1 MKQLLLIGSI
11 TAVLLMSGCST
22 KEGSIDV
29 NANANTNGSSS
40 SSAIDGPSVGGD
52 SSSGVNGGVGSSDL
66 TAAQIQEQKI
76 AALESRVKSIYFD
89 FDKFTIQSNMQ
100 GNIEANAKFFNGSDA
115 MAYSIK
121 VEGNC
126 DEWGTDEYNY
136 ALGLKRAKA
145 AKAALVAEGIDDK
158 RVVMVSYGESNPECT
173 EKVNACWA
181 KNRRAD
187 FKLLP

>member
-29 NANANTNGSSS
+29 NANANNGSSS

-52 SSSGVNGGVGSSDL
+52 NSSGISGGVGSSNL

-76 AALESRVKSIYFD
+76 AALESHVKSVYFD
-89 FDKFTIQSNMQ
+89 FDKFTIKSDMQ
-100 GNIEANAKFFNGSDA
+100 TNIESNANFFNGSDA
-115 MAYSIK
+115 MAYSVK

-158 RVVMVSYGESNPECT
+158 RIVMVSYGESNPQCT

>member
-29 NANANTNGSSS
+29 NANGSSS
-40 SSAIDGPSVGGD
+40 SSAIDGPSVGG
-52 SSSGVNGGVGSSDL
+52 SNGGVNGGVGSSDL
-66 TAAQIQEQKI
+66 TGAQIQEQKI
-76 AALESRVKSIYFD
+76 AALESHVKSIYFD
-89 FDKFTIQSNMQ
+89 FDKFTIKSDMQSNIDS
-100 GNIEANAKFFNGSDA
+100 NANFFNGSEA
-115 MAYSIK
+115 TAYSIK

-145 AKAALVAEGIDDK
+145 AKAALIAEGVDSK
-158 RVVMVSYGESNPECT
+158 RVVMVSYGESNPQCT